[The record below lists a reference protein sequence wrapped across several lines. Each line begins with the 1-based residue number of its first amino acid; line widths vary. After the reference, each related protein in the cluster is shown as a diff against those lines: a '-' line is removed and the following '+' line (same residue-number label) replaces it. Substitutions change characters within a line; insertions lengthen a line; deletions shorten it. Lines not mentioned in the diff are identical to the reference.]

1 MNIKEMTDRQLL
13 SSLLGRDDK
22 DILPEAKLQNILQ
35 APMAIAECRT
45 DKEARKL
52 RAASEIIRRFLKPA
66 SLPKGLED
74 LDTYLIQRYRYETQ
88 EIGIAVILDEDWNIL
103 SVPEVF
109 KGLQGDVL
117 IGGKEVFRKALM
129 YPSARY
135 IIIAHNHPSGSP
147 EPSEGDFEMT
157 KKICTEATGIE
168 LYVVDSIIIG
178 DGKYVS
184 MYEEKLFD
192 FEKIKRL

>member
-13 SSLLGRDDK
+13 SSLLGKDDK

-45 DKEARKL
+45 DEEARKL
-52 RAASEIIRRFLKPA
+52 RAASEIIRRFLKPT
-66 SLPKGLED
+66 SPKRLED

-88 EIGIAVILDEDWNIL
+88 EIGIAVILDENWNIL

-117 IGGKEVFRKALM
+117 IGGKEIFRKALM

-135 IIIAHNHPSGSP
+135 LIIAHNHPSGSP
-147 EPSEGDFEMT
+147 EPSEEDFLLT
-157 KKICTEATGIE
+157 TRICTEATGIE